1 MRVIHALTLT
11 VAALLLGA
19 CSGGS
24 NSGGG
29 SSLGVP
35 TDTTA
40 GSGGATGTSPPS
52 TFHPMFNVGEG
63 ILPYPTDLY
72 FNGSTDGTLR
82 LPASDPFF
90 LNAAAINQLDGFS
103 TTAPITVRFSTP
115 IDATTLNP
123 ADIVVIQL
131 TLDNT
136 TKGPLLPPAP
146 GAQLPAPLT
155 FGTDYTVYV
164 VGAGPAGSLASAL
177 DSGGTT
183 LAIEP
188 AHPLQA
194 SSFGTNIGYLVLLFN
209 GIKDVNGNAA
219 VPDND
224 YATVRNGAL
233 ADLEAGLTTP
243 TCLTV
248 TDPTLNLVCQLTFGH
263 LAIAAG
269 AGLNPAHVVLSFS
282 FSTESTTDT
291 LNVLASTYA
300 VTPVAPGT
308 IAAAPVGLTTQSV
321 LGAAS
326 PGLADIWVGT
336 LALPYY
342 LTAAANPHDA
352 TVLTA
357 HWTAAGPP
365 PLPLDQTSRVLTR
378 FNPVPAPTSNQTVP
392 MLVGVPDAAK
402 TGCVEPAH
410 GWPVIVFMHGITGNR
425 TNAFAIMDAY
435 ASKCFVTVAIDEP
448 LHGLTDPTNPFF
460 HNQLL
465 TGTAAAGLITGERT
479 FDLDL
484 ENNTT
489 GAPGPDGVIDPSGGV
504 GGSTFVDL
512 ANLLTAR
519 DNLRQA
525 ESDLV
530 WFAHALPTLSLGV
543 NKNGT
548 SDVDGTRLQLA
559 GQSLGSIV
567 GTAAMGVRS
576 VVNGAAI
583 SPYLSGML
591 SVDGGY
597 WAYLGQ
603 TSATFAPIVTPALA
617 AASGGLVVPGATL
630 YDNFFRDAQTA
641 ADAADPANFVASA
654 IAGRPI
660 LVQRVV
666 GGGLLP
672 DGTLALPDQ
681 VVSNA
686 SSARLLAAGN
696 FKRFGL
702 GQALLPA
709 GTGAYINFVY
719 GMHTSL
725 LDPSGTANTGPTNAA
740 AWLEMQTEAVAFAL
754 AQGAAVTV
762 GAGSPA
768 VIQP

>member
-1 MRVIHALTLT
+1 
-11 VAALLLGA
+11 LLLGA
-19 CSGGS
+19 CGGGS

-40 GSGGATGTSPPS
+40 GSGATGTPPPS

-123 ADIVVIQL
+123 ADVVVIQL
-131 TLDNT
+131 TLDNS

-146 GAQLPAPLT
+146 GAQLPQPLT

-164 VGAGPAGSLASAL
+164 VGAGPAGSLATAQ

-183 LAIEP
+183 LAIQP

-194 SSFGTNIGYLVLLFN
+194 SSFGTNIGYLVLLTN
-209 GIKDVNGNAA
+209 GIKDTGHNAA

-233 ADLEAGLTTP
+233 ADLAAGLTTP
-243 TCLTV
+243 TCATV

-269 AGLNPAHVVLSFS
+269 AGLNPANVVLSFS

-291 LNVLASTYA
+291 LNVLATGYQ
-300 VTPVAPGT
+300 
-308 IAAAPVGLTTQSV
+308 AAAVPPNTVVAAPTGMNTSQV
-321 LGAAS
+321 PGGLGAAS
-326 PGLADIWVGT
+326 PGIADVWAGVLT
-336 LALPYY
+336 LPYY
-342 LTAAANPHDA
+342 LTAAANPHDP

-357 HWTAAGPP
+357 HWTAAGAP

-378 FNPVPAPTSNQTVP
+378 FNPIPAVTSYQTVP
-392 MLVGVPDAAK
+392 MVVGVPDAAK
-402 TGCVEPAH
+402 TSCVEPAK
-410 GWPVIVFMHGITGNR
+410 GWPVVVFMHGITGNR
-425 TNAFAIMDAY
+425 TNVFTIMDAY
-435 ASKCFVTVAIDEP
+435 ASKCFVTVAIDQP
-448 LHGLTDPTNPFF
+448 LHGLFDPTNPFF
-460 HNQLL
+460 HNQLFK
-465 TGTAAAGLITGERT
+465 GTAAAALMTGERT

-484 ENNTT
+484 ENNAT
-489 GAPGPDGVIDPSGGV
+489 GAPGPDGQIDPSGGV

-512 ANLLTAR
+512 ANPLTGR

-525 ESDLV
+525 ESDLL
-530 WFAHALPTLSLGV
+530 WLGHAIPTLSLGV

-576 VVNGAAI
+576 LVNGAPN
-583 SPYLSGML
+583 SPYVSGML
-591 SVDGGY
+591 SVDGGT
-597 WAYLGQ
+597 WAYIAT
-603 TSATFAPIVTPALA
+603 TSVDFSAIILPALA
-617 AASGGLVVPGATL
+617 SATQGLVVPGATMF
-630 YDNFFRDAQTA
+630 DNYFRDLQTV
-641 ADAADPANFVASA
+641 ADSADPNNFIASA
-654 IAGRPI
+654 VTGRPI
-660 LVQRVV
+660 LVQRVI

-681 VVSNA
+681 VVPND
-686 SSARLLAAGN
+686 SSARLLASAP
-696 FKRFGL
+696 FKRFTP
-702 GQALLPA
+702 GQTPLLA
-709 GTGAYINFVY
+709 GTGAYVNFIY

-725 LDPSGTANTGPTNAA
+725 LNPLGTTNTGPTNLASFA
-740 AWLEMQTEAVAFAL
+740 EMQAEAVAFAL
-754 AQGAAVTV
+754 AQGTVVTV

-768 VIQP
+768 VVQP